1 MKLSEVVDYLNLL
14 ESQELDPT
22 NDLVTDRLENI
33 ATVVKDYPLQFGSVT
48 DTLTQDLDKIKKA
61 ISEFNSTIQTLKQN
75 IQDEIKRQQPTYY
88 QESYRLY
95 EQDMVFETNEHILN
109 RKLKIDFDSDNALR
123 SSLRR
128 YGDWRLSGMIIRP
141 AKEDFIEEMV
151 PLDPLYLVDNNM
163 ELLMPAISAFTPEYQ
178 RRLRPYTI
186 NEYENLEILGNLP
199 SRQFGL
205 IFAYNYFNFK
215 PIQVIERFL
224 IEIYQKLRPGGVV
237 IFTYNECDRV
247 QGIGAAENNWMCYT
261 PGTRIRSIAEK
272 IGYEVLANVI
282 GEKDMAW
289 FELRVRGPIISLRG
303 GQTIAKILPK

>member
-14 ESQELDPT
+14 KSDKLDSS
-22 NDLVTDRLENI
+22 NDLIADKLENI
-33 ATVVKDYPLQFGSVT
+33 THVIKDYPLQFTGISQA
-48 DTLTQDLDKIKKA
+48 LEADLAKVKQA
-61 ISEFNSTIQTLKQN
+61 VSEFNSTVQNLKQ
-75 IQDEIKRQQPTYY
+75 QLEEEVKRQQPTYY

-95 EQDMVFETNEHILN
+95 EQDMVFETNDHILK
-109 RKLKIDFDSDNALR
+109 RKLKIDFESDNALR

-128 YGDWRLSGMIIRP
+128 YGDWRLPGMIIRP
-141 AKEDFIEEMV
+141 AKEDFIEELV

-163 ELLMPAISAFTPEYQ
+163 ELLMPAISGFTPEYQ

-186 NEYENLEILGNLP
+186 NEYENEEILAKLP

-215 PIQVIERFL
+215 PVQVIERFL
-224 IEIYQKLRPGGVV
+224 TEIYQKLRPGGVV
-237 IFTYNECDRV
+237 VFTYNECDRV

-261 PGTRIRSIAEK
+261 PGTRIRAIAER
-272 IGYEVLANVI
+272 IGYEVLANVV
-282 GEKDMAW
+282 GDKDIAW
-289 FELRVRGPIISLRG
+289 FELRVRGPIISMRG

>member
-1 MKLSEVVDYLNLL
+1 M
-14 ESQELDPT
+14 
-22 NDLVTDRLENI
+22 
-33 ATVVKDYPLQFGSVT
+33 
-48 DTLTQDLDKIKKA
+48 
-61 ISEFNSTIQTLKQN
+61 
-75 IQDEIKRQQPTYY
+75 
-88 QESYRLY
+88 
-95 EQDMVFETNEHILN
+95 
-109 RKLKIDFDSDNALR
+109 
-123 SSLRR
+123 
-128 YGDWRLSGMIIRP
+128 
-141 AKEDFIEEMV
+141 
-151 PLDPLYLVDNNM
+151 
-163 ELLMPAISAFTPEYQ
+163 
-178 RRLRPYTI
+178 
-186 NEYENLEILGNLP
+186 
-199 SRQFGL
+199 

-282 GEKDMAW
+282 GEKDIAW